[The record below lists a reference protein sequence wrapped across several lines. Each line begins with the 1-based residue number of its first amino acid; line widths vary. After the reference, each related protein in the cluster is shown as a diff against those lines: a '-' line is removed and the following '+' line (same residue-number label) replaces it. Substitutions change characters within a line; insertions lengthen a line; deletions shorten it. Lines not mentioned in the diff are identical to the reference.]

1 MSRSN
6 KTRLIP
12 GGSRHTRSSTKKIWI
27 APVVAALV
35 ALALAGVALTLD
47 HVLDWSDAPP
57 PIFVGDPD
65 TARTSLSVIAGAV
78 ATFVSLIFTV
88 IAVVI
93 QLAIGQYTP
102 RALSI
107 LLGDR
112 PTHLTIGVFVGTFA
126 YALAVLLGLRIATED
141 DVTSGLAVTF
151 AFVLAAVAIV
161 TFAIFAN
168 HIIHSVRASSLIQRI
183 GGETRAAI
191 DALYSPFGEPPREE
205 VRPEPPSGGP
215 HEILRARENGV
226 FVNLDEEKLFDI
238 ARRSGGTLVITPPIG
253 AYVPEGGELIAVHGA
268 SVDPQTALDAI
279 ELTNERDLRLDV
291 AFGLRQLMDI
301 AARALSSGIN
311 DPATAVQVLDEL
323 HDLLR
328 RITLRQ
334 LPDGVCYDDAGKAR
348 VIVRLTDWDGVILLT
363 LDEFRRLGAGTM
375 PVMRRL
381 RAVLDDL
388 RSIAPP
394 FRQEALKMQLQ
405 LLDEVVEAGFSGEF
419 ERELGRVADVRGT
432 GL

>member
-1 MSRSN
+1 MSRRS
-6 KTRLIP
+6 KTRLVP
-12 GGSRHTRSSTKKIWI
+12 GGNRHTRSSTKKIWI
-27 APVVAALV
+27 APVVAALAAFALAGL
-35 ALALAGVALTLD
+35 ALALD
-47 HVLDWSDAPP
+47 HAFDWSDAPL
-57 PIFVGDPD
+57 PIFVGDAE

-112 PTHLTIGVFVGTFA
+112 PTHITIGVFVGTFA
-126 YALAVLLGLRIATED
+126 YALAVLLGLRVATED

-151 AFVLAAVAIV
+151 AFILAAIAIV

-168 HIIHSVRASSLIQRI
+168 HVIHSVRASSLIQRI

-191 DALYSPFGEPPREE
+191 DALYSPFADPPREE
-205 VRPEPPSGGP
+205 VRPERPSGEP
-215 HEILRARENGV
+215 LQSLHARENGV
-226 FVNLDEEKLFDI
+226 FVDLDDERLFDL
-238 ARRSGGTLVITPPIG
+238 ALRCGATLVITPPIG
-253 AYVPEGGELIAVHGA
+253 AYVPEGAELIAVHDA
-268 SVDPQTALDAI
+268 EVDGVTALDAI
-279 ELTNERDLRLDV
+279 ELANERDLRLDI

-328 RITLRQ
+328 RVASRQ
-334 LPDGVCYDDAGKAR
+334 LPDGTCSDDAGRGR
-348 VIVRLTDWDGVILLT
+348 VIVRLTDWDEVILLT

-394 FRQEALKMQLQ
+394 FRQEALETQLR
-405 LLDEVVEAGFSGEF
+405 LLDEAVEAAFSSAF
-419 ERELGRVADVRGT
+419 ERERGRVPDVRGT